1 MLLVRYRREHGGAPE
16 VGVLEGAVVRQVE
29 VAGIGALL
37 RLSAMEI
44 RERLARAGEMVAV
57 SDVSLLAPI
66 DGRMEVWAAGVTY
79 ERSRSA
85 RMEESVS
92 ADVYD
97 HVYGAPRPELFFKA
111 AAWRVVTDGD
121 PVGVRSDSLLNVPEA
136 ELAAVANS
144 DGEIVGW
151 TVCNDMSSRSI
162 EGENPL
168 YLPQA
173 KVYAGSCALAAGV
186 RPAWEVDTAALAIN
200 LEVRR
205 GGTVA
210 WAGGVNTDQLRRSPA
225 ELVRYLFAGEQFP
238 DGVVL
243 STGTG
248 IVPGMDFGL
257 VDSDEVIVNVELV
270 GTLRNVVKVGK
281 EYFSWLATSQPKLA

>member
-1 MLLVRYRREHGGAPE
+1 MLNMLLVRYRREHGGGPE
-16 VGVLEGAVVRQVE
+16 VGVLEGGVVRHVE
-29 VAGIGALL
+29 AAGIGALL
-37 RLSAMEI
+37 RLSAVEI
-44 RERLARAGEMVAV
+44 RERLESVREPVAV
-57 SDVSLLAPI
+57 SDVSLLAPL

-85 RMEESVS
+85 RMEESTT

-97 HVYGAPRPELFFKA
+97 HVYGARRPELFFKA
-111 AAWRVVTDGD
+111 VAWRVVTDGE
-121 PVGVRSDSLLNVPEA
+121 PVGLRSDSHLNVPEA
-136 ELAAVANS
+136 ELAAVANAY
-144 DGEIVGW
+144 GEIVGW

-173 KVYAGSCALAAGV
+173 KVFAGSCALATGI
-186 RPAWEVDTAALAIN
+186 RPAWEIETAALNIS

-210 WAGGVNTDQLRRSPA
+210 WAGSVNTDQLRRTPT
-225 ELVRYLFAGEQFP
+225 ELISYLFAGEQFP
-238 DGVVL
+238 EGVVL

-257 VDSDEVIVNVELV
+257 VDGDEVIVTVDRV
-270 GTLRNVVKVGK
+270 GALRNVVRVGK
-281 EYFSWLATSQPKLA
+281 EYFTWLATS